1 MRAIPKV
8 GLDPESI
15 LVRNPLRPTI
25 SILLKTITIGSQTA
39 HVGETAE
46 LCRALADEVE
56 SLLTERAAE
65 GRHAVLGL
73 ATGSTPLP
81 FYDELI
87 RRHREEG
94 LSFANAVSFNLDE
107 YEGLGRDHEKSYWHE
122 MWTNLFDHID
132 IKRENVSVPP
142 SVTDDPE
149 NEAAAYEEAIRKA
162 GGIDW
167 QLLGIGG
174 EGHIGFNEKGSE
186 VDSRTRRVTL
196 ARKTI
201 VDAAPGFGGED
212 KVPTHAITMGVAT
225 ILEAGRVVLMARGAS
240 KAEIVR
246 RAMAGEVS
254 PEVPASFLQNHQNV
268 GWFLDEEAAGHEA
281 DA

>member
-1 MRAIPKV
+1 MRNHR
-8 GLDPESI
+8 D
-15 LVRNPLRPTI
+15 PTI
-25 SILLKTITIGSQTA
+25 SISLRTITIGSQTA
-39 HVGETAE
+39 HVGETEE

-56 SLLTERAAE
+56 ALLKERAAE
-65 GRHAVLGL
+65 GHQAVLGL

-122 MWTNLFDHID
+122 MWTNLFEHID

-142 SVTDDPE
+142 SESDDPDRD
-149 NEAAAYEEAIRKA
+149 AAAYEEAIQKA

-186 VDSRTRRVTL
+186 IDSRTRRVAL

-201 VDAAPGFGGED
+201 VDAAPGFGGEEG
-212 KVPTHAITMGVAT
+212 VPTHAITMGVAT
-225 ILEAGRVVLMARGAS
+225 ILEAGRVVLMARGVS
-240 KAEIVR
+240 KTDIVK
-246 RAMAGEVS
+246 RAMSGQVE

-268 GWFLDEEAAGHEA
+268 GWFLDEEAAGSET

>member
-1 MRAIPKV
+1 M
-8 GLDPESI
+8 
-15 LVRNPLRPTI
+15 
-25 SILLKTITIGSQTA
+25 KTRQIGSQTA
-39 HVGETAE
+39 HVGETPE

-56 SLLTERAAE
+56 ALIRERSDSA
-65 GRHAVLGL
+65 RPVVLGL

-94 LSFANAVSFNLDE
+94 LSFARVVTFNLDE
-107 YEGLGRDHEKSYWHE
+107 YEGLGRDHERSYWHE
-122 MWTNLFDHID
+122 MWSNLFKHLD
-132 IKRENVSVPP
+132 IREENVSVPP
-142 SVTDDPE
+142 SVSDDPDRD
-149 NEAAAYEEAIRKA
+149 AAAYEEAIREA

-186 VDSRTRRVTL
+186 IDSRTRRVTL

-212 KVPTHAITMGVAT
+212 LVPTHAITMGVAT
-225 ILEAGRVVLMARGAS
+225 ILEAKRVVLLARGAS
-240 KAEIVR
+240 KRAIVR
-246 RAMAGEVS
+246 RAMSGEVG
-254 PEVPASFLQNHQNV
+254 PEVPASFLQNHPKA
-268 GWFLDEEAAGHEA
+268 GWFLDEEAAGSIDDHA
-281 DA
+281 